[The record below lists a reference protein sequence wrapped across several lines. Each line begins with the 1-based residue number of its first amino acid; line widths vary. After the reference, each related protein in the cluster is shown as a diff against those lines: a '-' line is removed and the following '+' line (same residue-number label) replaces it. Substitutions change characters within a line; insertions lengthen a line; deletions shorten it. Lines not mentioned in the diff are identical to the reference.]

1 MSDCF
6 SSSREMAK
14 TRPLIVVWRDMIL
27 TEDVNLSPMAGYVGC
42 ALAKFA
48 DSNGRS
54 CFPSQK
60 KIAAVTRYSLRSVQR
75 AIGELEDAGWITTKM
90 EPIKGGKNQIR
101 GQAWRTTYGFNLP
114 EEDVTQSP
122 SNTEEDVTQSPSRG
136 KSTPDS
142 REEDVRQSPYLE
154 HSTKNINTAHFEEMW
169 KLYPRKIGKKAALRA
184 WVARRREGVEAET
197 LMLAASRYAAT
208 CRSEETAKRYI
219 KHASTFFGPD
229 EHWRDYLEE
238 AADPHADSLARSAVE
253 VAAYRARGVSNE

>member
-1 MSDCF
+1 
-6 SSSREMAK
+6 MAK

-90 EPIKGGKNQIR
+90 VPIKGGKNQIR

-114 EEDVTQSP
+114 EEAVTQSP
-122 SNTEEDVTQSPSRG
+122 SNTEEDATESPSVAKR
-136 KSTPDS
+136 TPHS
-142 REEDVRQSPYLE
+142 HEEHATQSPYLE
-154 HSTKNINTAHFEEMW
+154 QRTKNTYTADFE
-169 KLYPRKIGKKAALRA
+169 KFRSVYPKRSGNDPK
-184 WVARRREGVEAET
+184 
-197 LMLAASRYAAT
+197 LAASRKWDATLGRGEATPSELILAASHYRDEMEREGKIGT
-208 CRSEETAKRYI
+208 PFVMQGQTFLGPTKRWTDYTKEATAERREQPY
-219 KHASTFFGPD
+219 GG
-229 EHWRDYLEE
+229 
-238 AADPHADSLARSAVE
+238 SLS
-253 VAAYRARGVSNE
+253 

>member
-1 MSDCF
+1 
-6 SSSREMAK
+6 MAK

-122 SNTEEDVTQSPSRG
+122 SHTEEDATESPSVAKRTPHSHEEDVTQSP
-136 KSTPDS
+136 
-142 REEDVRQSPYLE
+142 YLD
-154 HSTKNINTAHFEEMW
+154 HSTKNTYTADFEKAW
-169 KLYPRKIGKKAALRA
+169 TAYPRKVGKKAANRGWTA
-184 WVARRREGVEAET
+184 TRRRGIEAEI
-197 LMLAASRYAAT
+197 LQLAASRYAAV
-208 CRSEETAKRYI
+208 CRSQGTDQRYI
-219 KHASTFFGPD
+219 KHAKTFFGTD
-229 EHWRDYLEE
+229 EPWRDYLDEP
-238 AADPHADSLARSAVE
+238 ADEHDDDIARSRDELDAITN
-253 VAAYRARGVSNE
+253 GQVSSE